1 MTNTEPCTGCER
13 VATAPVELVDGRTV
27 CSSCP
32 DWREE
37 CAARHR
43 EALMVLNIPTTAG
56 RREYIDAVE
65 HKRGKLAGYR
75 LRTDVL
81 EEWDRRHPKG

>member
-1 MTNTEPCTGCER
+1 MTTERCAGCNLLD
-13 VATAPVELVDGRTV
+13 TKPVTLSDGRIV

-32 DWREE
+32 EWREE

-43 EALMVLNIPTTAG
+43 EALAVLAIPTTAG
-56 RREYIDAVE
+56 RREYIDTVE
-65 HKRGKLAGYR
+65 HSRGKLAGYR

-81 EEWDRRHPKG
+81 EEWDRRHPKE